1 MTDEMRDFQKIYD
14 EEGKG
19 VWGFIKGVLNNPSV
33 IPQVF
38 VSSMAT
44 LAGSALDSDEVAKA
58 AIASAGAGAAAGGA
72 ATALAGGVG
81 AIPGGVAGLF
91 GGLGGAM
98 EAGLT
103 FGELLEKELIE
114 NGETFELENVKKLLQ
129 DEERFKNLKRKAVGR
144 GLTIGAIESLTGGLA
159 GRAGATIRGVRG
171 VAAGVGIEAIGGGI
185 GEIAGR
191 KVAGQEM
198 DIAEI
203 GFEAIGGTATA
214 PFNLTAAVMASPNYK
229 INGQS
234 VKRADVL
241 DQIQAQD
248 SDFLS
253 TSFDIKNDPLLN
265 KEIHDKKVRLA
276 NKAEIETRVTDE
288 ADLQKVL
295 DLEKELSDIGTPKTI
310 VGKKRKTELQKE
322 INDIVE
328 KYDAIT
334 TAPKGSPLE
343 QFQNDL
349 LKSNIATSITFAADA
364 KLKLGLDQITVKNT
378 DAVFEYLNAKILILL
393 QNNQKILKH
402 LVVLL

>member
-1 MTDEMRDFQKIYD
+1 MPIYVLNGKEVDVPENEVEQFLKAFPNAEIKQQTLGKPEPTSPSALVEPSQALNTDFNLENTFLGSQEDDTFIERQFGKNWLTDFWGDLYRAGEQGFTQAKQVGEAFQVFNKGVDADDETIKSMINARKEAQGVGMTDEMRDFQKIYD

-129 DEERFKNLKRKAVGR
+129 DEGRFKNLKRKAVGR

-171 VAAGVGIEAIGGGI
+171 VAAGVGVEAIGGGI

-214 PFNLTAAVMASPNYK
+214 PFNLTTAVLTSPTYK
-229 INGQS
+229 INGQTA
-234 VKRADVL
+234 KR
-241 DQIQAQD
+241 
-248 SDFLS
+248 
-253 TSFDIKNDPLLN
+253 
-265 KEIHDKKVRLA
+265 
-276 NKAEIETRVTDE
+276 
-288 ADLQKVL
+288 
-295 DLEKELSDIGTPKTI
+295 
-310 VGKKRKTELQKE
+310 
-322 INDIVE
+322 NDI
-328 KYDAIT
+328 INQI
-334 TAPKGSPLE
+334 KGE
-343 QFQNDL
+343 
-349 LKSNIATSITFAADA
+349 
-364 KLKLGLDQITVKNT
+364 
-378 DAVFEYLNAKILILL
+378 
-393 QNNQKILKH
+393 
-402 LVVLL
+402 